1 MIISNI
7 NLDNLYKTLEK
18 EKIQFNDLNGK
29 QDINMSLNDDK
40 TSVGYNESLNNS
52 INLNLNQSFNSI
64 NKTSEISN
72 NDHFT
77 SEQIKHMSNLRII
90 QTNLIHIHGFPKNI
104 AQTKILQSKK

>member
-1 MIISNI
+1 MNIRLNKLNNISAQ

-18 EKIQFNDLNGK
+18 EKIQPNDLNGK

-72 NDHFT
+72 NDSFK
-77 SEQIKHMSNLRII
+77 SNMDFISNIKNKNKNSNDY
-90 QTNLIHIHGFPKNI
+90 
-104 AQTKILQSKK
+104 